1 MQNYKGLWEISG
13 YDYGSI
19 WIIRPEVYK
28 ATRHWTQLINLLSN
42 IKIKELSLKLAH
54 FCRLQYFLQSFRFR
68 CCGTCALFDV
78 RYKKAL
84 LMIFLRLDLVLF
96 ATTKYGQKQSL
107 NTSYLKAESGIILQK
122 IQKIFWYQM
131 KLTDVFAKIR
141 ILFIFN
147 ERWKIISWKISIWIN
162 LLFE

>member
-1 MQNYKGLWEISG
+1 
-13 YDYGSI
+13 
-19 WIIRPEVYK
+19 
-28 ATRHWTQLINLLSN
+28 
-42 IKIKELSLKLAH
+42 
-54 FCRLQYFLQSFRFR
+54 
-68 CCGTCALFDV
+68 
-78 RYKKAL
+78 
-84 LMIFLRLDLVLF
+84 MIFLRLDLVLF

-147 ERWKIISWKISIWIN
+147 ERWKIIS
-162 LLFE
+162 